1 MEEREISLIDLL
13 VEVLLHWR
21 MFIVWMAVGAILLGA
36 FSYVRS
42 GSTIQQ
48 TQAETE
54 KMEQA
59 PEEWFTEEEMRNAKY
74 VAAYENA
81 YLSKVAYFAEASFM
95 KIDANHINR
104 GEVIIVIEA
113 QDHQVS
119 CDIEKAYEGIVQ
131 GGEFITKVSEDVGM
145 KLSGINETVLFN
157 RLTVGGNATAETE
170 NASIFKVVVMNND
183 EEKCQAMLESVL
195 ALLKEK
201 QSDVES
207 ALGEHKLT
215 VVNKSFGVVADTTVA
230 DKQQKILNDIATM
243 KKTLSDEKEKLSD
256 VERQYYD
263 LLTSEEDVEEEA
275 VPETAPA
282 PGISVKYVLL
292 GAVMAAF
299 LYAFVLFM
307 IYIFTAKIRST
318 DNLQELYNIPQL
330 GLIPADKNRKNIF
343 GFVDRWILSLR
354 NHNKR
359 QFTAEEALKLASVAI
374 KMSAGK
380 ETLNE
385 ICLVGCGL
393 KERSLDVCEKMKTQL
408 EEENIQVHILNNVLY
423 DAQAM
428 GELEKTKGAVLVEG
442 AGATL
447 YQEIAEELKI
457 LNRQE
462 IKVLGGILVE

>member
-1 MEEREISLIDLL
+1 MEWKIMEEREISLIDLL
-13 VEVLLHWR
+13 VEILLHWR
-21 MFIVWMAVGAILLGA
+21 MFIVWMILGAILLGA

-48 TQAETE
+48 TQAETQ

-59 PEEWFTEEEMRNAKY
+59 PEEWLTEEEMQNVNY
-74 VAAYENA
+74 VIAYENA
-81 YLSKVAYFAEASFM
+81 YFSKEEYFAESPFM
-95 KIDANHINR
+95 KMDANHINR
-104 GEVIIVIEA
+104 GEAIIVIEA

-119 CDIEKAYEGIVQ
+119 CDIEKAYERIVQ
-131 GGEFITKVSEDVGM
+131 GSSLLAEISEKFDLETAGVGETIIVGDTGQTLEGTNSFSIAVMDSDED
-145 KLSGINETVLFN
+145 
-157 RLTVGGNATAETE
+157 R
-170 NASIFKVVVMNND
+170 
-183 EEKCQAMLESVL
+183 CQAMLEASIAFL
-195 ALLKEK
+195 EEK
-201 QSDVES
+201 KPDIED
-207 ALGEHKLT
+207 ALGEHKLI
-215 VVNKSFGVVADTTVA
+215 VVNKSFGVVADTAIA
-230 DKQQKILNDIATM
+230 DRQQKILNDIATM

-256 VERQYYD
+256 VERQYYN
-263 LLTSEEDVEEEA
+263 LLASEEDVEEEA
-275 VPETAPA
+275 VPETTLA

-330 GLIPADKNRKNIF
+330 GMIPADKNHKKLF

-359 QFTAEEALKLASVAI
+359 QFTSEEALELASVAI

-380 ETLNE
+380 EALNE
-385 ICLVGCGL
+385 ICLMGCGL
-393 KERSLDVCEKMKTQL
+393 KERSLDVCEKMKVQL
-408 EEENIQVHILNNVLY
+408 EKENIQVHILSNVLY

-428 GELEKTKGAVLVEG
+428 GELEKMKGAVLVEG
-442 AGATL
+442 AGSTL
-447 YQEIAEELKI
+447 YQEIVEELKI

-462 IKVLGGILVE
+462 IRVLGGILVE